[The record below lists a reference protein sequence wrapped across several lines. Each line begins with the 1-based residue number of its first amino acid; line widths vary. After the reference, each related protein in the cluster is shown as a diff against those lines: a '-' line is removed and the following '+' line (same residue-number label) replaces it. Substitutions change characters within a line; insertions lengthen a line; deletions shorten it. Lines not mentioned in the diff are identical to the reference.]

1 MLLVPTREAATS
13 QAERILRRRI
23 TDRRDLELRGLSQ
36 LAALAARD
44 EEADSDRAIAEAERR
59 LEQAD
64 EAFSRFDY
72 QGATTQLGEALELL
86 RPSAATASGRR
97 RLASVHLTLA
107 MVLLVYGE
115 REAALEELRTC
126 THLDERCAP
135 DPARH
140 PPELIALHAELRA
153 STGEA
158 TGALRIT
165 TDPPGARAR
174 LDGGRARPTPASWS
188 ELRIGRHY
196 LILERDGYLPEVH
209 VVSVSASEPTERSFA
224 LTLGPPEMRASAA
237 LRALEGRGV
246 AAEARWRAQAATLA
260 AADVLLVLSLAEGS
274 LALGAFDA
282 RGAPLADPL
291 RATGDDAAGALD
303 WLERTL
309 PRPSVP
315 WYGQWW
321 FWTPVALGLSVVF
334 GAVVFYLVRTPPVR
348 LVGGMVHDDF

>member
-1 MLLVPTREAATS
+1 
-13 QAERILRRRI
+13 
-23 TDRRDLELRGLSQ
+23 
-36 LAALAARD
+36 
-44 EEADSDRAIAEAERR
+44 
-59 LEQAD
+59 
-64 EAFSRFDY
+64 
-72 QGATTQLGEALELL
+72 
-86 RPSAATASGRR
+86 
-97 RLASVHLTLA
+97 

-246 AAEARWRAQAATLA
+246 EAEARWRAQAATLA